1 MSAATPNVAASVRAR
16 LLNVAKAQGVDFNQ
30 VLVRFALERILYR
43 LTQSPHA
50 DRFLLKGALLFT
62 LWYDMP
68 HRATRDAD
76 LLGFGASDLE
86 SVAQVFR
93 DIAAVPVDDG
103 IVFDPASVTV
113 EEIRK
118 EAGYGGVRVMIAG
131 DLARARCKTQI
142 DVGFGDAVTPAPVDS
157 VYPVLLEEM
166 PAPRLRAYPTYT
178 VIAEKLHAIALLGMT
193 NSRLKDYFDLSVLLE
208 RETLDTDL
216 LAQAIK
222 ATFERRGMAV
232 PDALRGGMFVGLTA
246 AHRQAVTKLSMLQ
259 YLIDSRL
266 AQRNCVLCRIQDGT
280 VDAVVFLDQ
289 FPELGGMHLHHSAIL
304 QTGVCEFLIA

>member
-1 MSAATPNVAASVRAR
+1 MNPANPNVAASVRAR

-43 LTQSPHA
+43 LTQSQHA

-76 LLGFGASDLE
+76 LLGFGASDLASIAE
-86 SVAQVFR
+86 TFR
-93 DIAAVPVDDG
+93 DIAAVAVDDG
-103 IVFDPASVTV
+103 IAFDPASVTV

-118 EAGYGGVRVMIAG
+118 EAGYGGVRVIIAG
-131 DLARARCKTQI
+131 ELAKARCKTQI

-157 VYPVLLEEM
+157 VYPVLLDDL

-208 RETLDTDL
+208 REILDTDM

-222 ATFERRGMAV
+222 ATFERRGMSV
-232 PDALRGGMFVGLTA
+232 PDAAPIGLTDEFAHDSSRQSLWLAFLKKNELPPEPLPAIVDRLRSSLAPALNRA
-246 AHRQAVTKLSMLQ
+246 AL
-259 YLIDSRL
+259 
-266 AQRNCVLCRIQDGT
+266 
-280 VDAVVFLDQ
+280 
-289 FPELGGMHLHHSAIL
+289 
-304 QTGVCEFLIA
+304 

>member
-1 MSAATPNVAASVRAR
+1 MNNVAASVRAR

-43 LTQSPHA
+43 LSQSEHA

-76 LLGFGASDLE
+76 LLGFGASDLASIAE
-86 SVAQVFR
+86 TFR
-93 DIAAVPVDDG
+93 DIAAVAVDDG
-103 IVFDPASVTV
+103 IAFDPASVTV

-118 EAGYGGVRVMIAG
+118 EAGYGGVRVIIAG
-131 DLARARCKTQI
+131 ELAKARCKTQI

-157 VYPVLLEEM
+157 VYPVLLDDL

-208 RETLDTDL
+208 REILDTDM

-222 ATFERRGMAV
+222 ATFERRGMSV
-232 PDALRGGMFVGLTA
+232 PDAAPIGLTDEFAHDSSRQSLWLAFLKKNELPPEPLPAIVDRLRSSLAPALNRA
-246 AHRQAVTKLSMLQ
+246 AL
-259 YLIDSRL
+259 
-266 AQRNCVLCRIQDGT
+266 
-280 VDAVVFLDQ
+280 
-289 FPELGGMHLHHSAIL
+289 
-304 QTGVCEFLIA
+304 

>member
-93 DIAAVPVDDG
+93 DIAAVPVEDG

-232 PDALRGGMFVGLTA
+232 PDALPVGLTDEF
-246 AHRQAVTKLSMLQ
+246 AHDASRQALWLAFLKKNELPPEPLPAIVGRLSVA
-259 YLIDSRL
+259 L
-266 AQRNCVLCRIQDGT
+266 APALNT
-280 VDAVVFLDQ
+280 VAR
-289 FPELGGMHLHHSAIL
+289 
-304 QTGVCEFLIA
+304 

>member
-1 MSAATPNVAASVRAR
+1 MSNVAASVRAR
-16 LLNVAKAQGVDFNQ
+16 LLNAAKAQGVDFNQ

-43 LTQSPHA
+43 LTQSQHA

-76 LLGFGASDLE
+76 LLGFGASDLASIAE
-86 SVAQVFR
+86 TFR
-93 DIAAVPVDDG
+93 DIAAVAVDDG
-103 IVFDPASVTV
+103 IAFDPASVTV

-118 EAGYGGVRVMIAG
+118 EAGYGGVRVIIAG
-131 DLARARCKTQI
+131 ELAKARCKTQI
-142 DVGFGDAVTPAPVDS
+142 DVGFGAAVTPAPVDS
-157 VYPVLLEEM
+157 VYPVLLDDL

-208 RETLDTDL
+208 RENLDTDL

-222 ATFERRGMAV
+222 ATFERRGMSV
-232 PDALRGGMFVGLTA
+232 PYAAPIGLTDEFAHDSSRQSLWLAFLKKNELPPEPLPAIVDRLRSALAPALNRA
-246 AHRQAVTKLSMLQ
+246 AL
-259 YLIDSRL
+259 
-266 AQRNCVLCRIQDGT
+266 
-280 VDAVVFLDQ
+280 
-289 FPELGGMHLHHSAIL
+289 
-304 QTGVCEFLIA
+304 

>member
-1 MSAATPNVAASVRAR
+1 MSPNLAASVRAR
-16 LLNVAKAQGVDFNQ
+16 LLGVAKAQESDFNQ

-43 LTQSPHA
+43 LTQSKYA

-93 DIAAVPVDDG
+93 EIAAVAVDDG

-118 EAGYGGVRVMIAG
+118 EAGYGGVRVVIAG
-131 DLARARCKTQI
+131 ELAMARCKTQI
-142 DVGFGDAVTPAPVDS
+142 DVGFGDAVTPGPVDS
-157 VYPVLLEEM
+157 VYPVLLNDL

-178 VIAEKLHAIALLGMT
+178 VVAEKLHAIALLGMT
-193 NSRLKDYFDLSVLLE
+193 NSRVKDYFDLSVLLE
-208 RETLDTDL
+208 RETLDADL

-232 PDALRGGMFVGLTA
+232 PTELPVGLTDEFA
-246 AHRQAVTKLSMLQ
+246 QDASRQALWQAFVKKNELDPEPLAAIVGR
-259 YLIDSRL
+259 LRL
-266 AQRNCVLCRIQDGT
+266 ALEP
-280 VDAVVFLDQ
+280 ALDR
-289 FPELGGMHLHHSAIL
+289 A
-304 QTGVCEFLIA
+304 AR